1 MLNWWRGFRPEGS
14 IPRESR
20 ELPTP
25 PRPIRY
31 FRKRIGNLRWLLPG
45 ACFWL
50 VACAG
55 EPERPD
61 ADNAP
66 TVTTGP
72 GSALGT
78 RALTVNGSIH
88 PHGEP
93 TTYFFEYGT
102 TKDYGF
108 RTAERP
114 LPPRLAAYYHES
126 WDEGMGGWDSWL
138 TESLYTSGGPSGG
151 YVRLAE
157 PSQNDHN
164 HDDGI
169 GTLHLTKYLWCG
181 RCLDPGRDPGPCLAA
196 GDPDLRDAK
205 VTVWVRG
212 NDWKPNGSEV
222 LWWSQ
227 AYVNVQMVDDPGW
240 RASNWA
246 YTGFLLTDFL
256 LDGEWHE
263 VDYRLWNDTSY
274 WSFGGNNPTLQ
285 GGVARRYDYG
295 SIDRVQGHLND
306 DFFHLTAF
314 IDVEN
319 PPTGS
324 IDFDEFQLVYRN
336 ESLVFPDNGGR
347 LVTWP
352 RDSEDDPAALTD
364 GWRHGSGR
372 MWKSAPDPGA
382 PQEFVFAFE
391 RPVTI
396 DTIQL
401 HQNPEWPGKEVE
413 VLVSED
419 NETYTSILKRT
430 LPREGE
436 PNANFAFTLD
446 RGLAAR
452 AGHLKVRLLSGYDS
466 RHWGLGEIEVFGD
479 GAVMRT
485 DDDLYNVNL
494 DIEHLTP
501 GTTYHYRLVATNGA
515 GTAHGDDRTYALP
528 ADHRPLVKTGTA
540 SRIQAEAAKVEG
552 RLNPM
557 GVRTRFYFQ
566 YGTDTGYGLES
577 AAGYAGLQVTPR
589 LVFSNLTDLAPETT
603 YHYRLVGE
611 NEQGVSYGDDA
622 TFTTAPA
629 R

>member
-1 MLNWWRGFRPEGS
+1 MACTGAPE
-14 IPRESR
+14 
-20 ELPTP
+20 
-25 PRPIRY
+25 
-31 FRKRIGNLRWLLPG
+31 N
-45 ACFWL
+45 
-50 VACAG
+50 
-55 EPERPD
+55 PD
-61 ADNAP
+61 SGNAP
-66 TVTTGP
+66 TVTTGS

-78 RALTVNGSIH
+78 RGLTVNGSIH

-93 TTYFFEYGT
+93 TTYYFEYGPS
-102 TKDYGF
+102 KDYGF

-138 TESLYTSGGPSGG
+138 TESQVDSGGPSGA

-157 PSQNDHN
+157 PSRNDHN

-181 RCLDPGRDPGPCLAA
+181 RCRAANRDPGPCLAA

-205 VTVWVRG
+205 VMVWVRG
-212 NDWKPNGSEV
+212 NDWKPNGSEL

-256 LDGEWHE
+256 MDGEWHK
-263 VDYRLWNDTSY
+263 VDYRLWNDTFY
-274 WSFGGNNPTLQ
+274 WSFGGNNPTRQ

-295 SIDRVQGHLND
+295 SIDQVQGHLND

-314 IDVEN
+314 IDVDN
-319 PPTGS
+319 PPSGS

-336 ESLVFPDNGGR
+336 ESLLFPDNGGH
-347 LVTWP
+347 LVSWP
-352 RDSEDDPAALTD
+352 QDSADDPATLTD
-364 GWRHGSGR
+364 GWRHGAGR
-372 MWKSAPDPGA
+372 MWKSRPDPEA
-382 PQEFVFAFE
+382 PQEFTYAFE

-396 DTIQL
+396 DAIQI

-413 VLVSED
+413 ILVSEEG
-419 NETYTSILKRT
+419 ETYTSILKQT
-430 LPREGE
+430 LPQKGK
-436 PNANFAFTLD
+436 PNANFAFTVD

-466 RHWGLGEIEVFGD
+466 RRWGMGEIEVFGA

-494 DIEHLTP
+494 DLEHLTP
-501 GTTYHYRLVATNGA
+501 GTTYHYRLVAANGTGMA
-515 GTAHGDDRTYALP
+515 YGDDRTFTLP
-528 ADHRPLVKTGTA
+528 ADHRPLVKTGPA
-540 SRIQAEAAKVEG
+540 SRIQAHTAKVEG

-566 YGTDTGYGLES
+566 YGTDTGYGRES
-577 AAGYAGLQVTPR
+577 ATSYAGLQVTPR
-589 LVFSNLTDLAPETT
+589 LVFSNLKDLAPETT

-611 NEQGVSYGDDA
+611 SERGVSYGEDA
-622 TFTTAPA
+622 IFATAPA

>member
-1 MLNWWRGFRPEGS
+1 M
-14 IPRESR
+14 
-20 ELPTP
+20 
-25 PRPIRY
+25 
-31 FRKRIGNLRWLLPG
+31 
-45 ACFWL
+45 ACTGL
-50 VACAG
+50 Q
-55 EPERPD
+55 ERPGPGH
-61 ADNAP
+61 AP
-66 TVTTGP
+66 TVTTGS
-72 GSALGT
+72 GHALGT

-93 TTYFFEYGT
+93 TTYYFEYGPS
-102 TKDYGF
+102 KDYGF
-108 RTAERP
+108 RTAERS

-126 WDEGMGGWDSWL
+126 WDDGMGGWDSWL
-138 TESLYTSGGPSGG
+138 NPSLSTSGGPSGG

-157 PSQNDHN
+157 PSKNDHN

-181 RCLDPGRDPGPCLAA
+181 RCLDPDRDPGPCLAA

-212 NDWKPNGSEV
+212 NDWKPNGSEL

-227 AYVNVQMVDDPGW
+227 AYVNVEMVDDPGW

-256 LDGEWHE
+256 MDGEWHK
-263 VDYRLWNDTSY
+263 VDYRLRNDTSE
-274 WSFGGNNPTLQ
+274 WSFGGNNPTQQ

-319 PPTGS
+319 PPSGS
-324 IDFDEFQLVYRN
+324 IDFDEFLLVYRN

-347 LVTWP
+347 LVSWP
-352 RDSEDDPAALTD
+352 ADSADDPATLTD

-372 MWKSAPDPGA
+372 MWKSSADPEA
-382 PQEFVFAFE
+382 PQEFVYAFD

-396 DTIQL
+396 DAVQL

-413 VLVSED
+413 ILVSED
-419 NETYTSILKRT
+419 GETYTSILKQT
-430 LPREGE
+430 LPLEGD

-446 RGLAAR
+446 KGLAAR
-452 AGHLKVRLLSGYDS
+452 AGHLKARLLSGYED
-466 RHWGLGEIEVFGD
+466 RHWGLGEIEVYGS
-479 GAVMRT
+479 GAVVRT
-485 DDDLYNVNL
+485 DDDLYNVNT

-515 GTAHGDDRTYALP
+515 ATTYGPGRTHTLP
-528 ADHRPLVKTGTA
+528 ADHRPLVKTGAA
-540 SRIQAEAAKVEG
+540 SRIHSGAAKVEG

-566 YGTDTGYGLES
+566 YGTDTGYGRES
-577 AAGYAGLQVTPR
+577 SAGYAGLQVTPR
-589 LVFSNLTDLAPETT
+589 LVFSKLTELKPETS

-622 TFTTAPA
+622 TFTTAAA

>member
-1 MLNWWRGFRPEGS
+1 MG
-14 IPRESR
+14 
-20 ELPTP
+20 
-25 PRPIRY
+25 
-31 FRKRIGNLRWLLPG
+31 WLLPG
-45 ACFWL
+45 ACFWFM
-50 VACAG
+50 ACAG
-55 EPERPD
+55 ESESPD
-61 ADNAP
+61 PRRCAHRDHRSCR
-66 TVTTGP
+66 
-72 GSALGT
+72 SALGT

-93 TTYFFEYGT
+93 TTYYFEYGT
-102 TKDYGF
+102 TKDYGS

-114 LPPRLAAYYHES
+114 LPPRLAAYYDES
-126 WDEGMGGWDSWL
+126 WDGGMGGWDSWL
-138 TESLYTSGGPSGG
+138 NQSLFASGGPSGG

-157 PSQNDHN
+157 PSRNDHN

-181 RCLDPGRDPGPCLAA
+181 RCLASDRDPGPCLAA

-212 NDWKPNGSEV
+212 NDWKPNGSEL

-256 LDGEWHE
+256 MDGEWHK

-274 WSFGGNNPTLQ
+274 WSFGGNNPTRQ

-295 SIDRVQGHLND
+295 SIDTIQGHLND

-319 PPTGS
+319 PPSGS

-336 ESLVFPDNGGR
+336 ESLLFPDNGGR

-352 RDSEDDPAALTD
+352 QDSADDPATLTD

-372 MWKSAPDPGA
+372 MWKSSPDPET
-382 PQEFVFAFE
+382 PQEFVYAFE

-396 DTIQL
+396 DAIQL
-401 HQNPEWPGKEVE
+401 HQNPEWPGREVE

-419 NETYTSILKRT
+419 GETYTPILKRT
-430 LPREGE
+430 LPRKGE

-446 RGLAAR
+446 RSLAAR

-466 RHWGLGEIEVFGD
+466 RHWGLGEIEVFGA
-479 GAVMRT
+479 GALMRT
-485 DDDLYNVNL
+485 DDDLYNVNT
-494 DIEHLTP
+494 DIGQLTP

-515 GTAHGDDRTYALP
+515 GTAYGADQTYTLP
-528 ADHRPLVKTGTA
+528 ADHRPLVKTGVA
-540 SRIQAEAAKVEG
+540 SRIQAGAAKVEG

-557 GVRTRFYFQ
+557 GVRTRFFFQ
-566 YGTDTGYGLES
+566 YGTDTGYGRES
-577 AAGYAGLQVTPR
+577 STGYAGLQVTPR

-611 NEQGVSYGDDA
+611 NERSVSYGEDA
-622 TFTTAPA
+622 TFTTVPA

>member
-1 MLNWWRGFRPEGS
+1 MACTGFQ
-14 IPRESR
+14 
-20 ELPTP
+20 
-25 PRPIRY
+25 
-31 FRKRIGNLRWLLPG
+31 
-45 ACFWL
+45 
-50 VACAG
+50 
-55 EPERPD
+55 ERPGPGH
-61 ADNAP
+61 AP
-66 TVTTGP
+66 TVTTGS
-72 GSALGT
+72 GHALGT

-93 TTYFFEYGT
+93 TTYYFEYGPS
-102 TKDYGF
+102 KDYGF
-108 RTAERP
+108 RTAERS

-126 WDEGMGGWDSWL
+126 WDDGMGGWDSWL
-138 TESLYTSGGPSGG
+138 NPSLSTSGGPSGG

-157 PSQNDHN
+157 PSKNDHN

-181 RCLDPGRDPGPCLAA
+181 RCLDPDRDPGPCLAA

-212 NDWKPNGSEV
+212 NDWKPNGSEL

-227 AYVNVQMVDDPGW
+227 AYVNVEMVDDPGW

-256 LDGEWHE
+256 MDGEWHK
-263 VDYRLWNDTSY
+263 VDYRLRNDTSE
-274 WSFGGNNPTLQ
+274 WSFGGNNPTQQ

-314 IDVEN
+314 IDVGN
-319 PPTGS
+319 PPSGS
-324 IDFDEFQLVYRN
+324 IDFDEFLLVYRN

-347 LVTWP
+347 LVSWP
-352 RDSEDDPAALTD
+352 ADSADDPATLTD

-372 MWKSAPDPGA
+372 MWKSSADPEA
-382 PQEFVFAFE
+382 PQEFIYAFD
-391 RPVTI
+391 RPATI
-396 DTIQL
+396 DAVQL

-413 VLVSED
+413 ILVSED
-419 NETYTSILKRT
+419 GETYTSILKQT
-430 LPREGE
+430 LPLEGD

-446 RGLAAR
+446 KGLAAR
-452 AGHLKVRLLSGYDS
+452 AGHLKARLLSGYED
-466 RHWGLGEIEVFGD
+466 RHWGLGEIEVYGS
-479 GAVMRT
+479 GAVVST
-485 DDDLYNVNL
+485 DDDLYNVNT
-494 DIEHLTP
+494 DIAHLTP

-515 GTAHGDDRTYALP
+515 ATTYGPGRTYTLP
-528 ADHRPLVKTGTA
+528 ADHRPLVKTGAA
-540 SRIQAEAAKVEG
+540 SRIHSGAAKVEG

-566 YGTDTGYGLES
+566 YGTDTGYGRES
-577 AAGYAGLQVTPR
+577 SAGYAGLQVTPR
-589 LVFSNLTDLAPETT
+589 LVFSNLTELKPETT

-611 NEQGVSYGDDA
+611 NEQGVSYGEDA